1 MLENNVGMC
10 ILAKSGTR
18 YTLSIWICV
27 WHNLLSDFESHH
39 WVWYRASLGWF
50 VFAPEWYDANNM
62 SFAQSKAQSVSVFV
76 HYLSNERVDAN
87 QSDSKGRARENGSIV
102 VDVVILLIL

>member
-1 MLENNVGMC
+1 
-10 ILAKSGTR
+10 
-18 YTLSIWICV
+18 
-27 WHNLLSDFESHH
+27 
-39 WVWYRASLGWF
+39 
-50 VFAPEWYDANNM
+50 M